1 LEVVERKM
9 KVGDFLSKL
18 GRFQWALH
26 NIVAHPLSELLYLV
40 GLESAGNW
48 LHDITIPAHEPGTGR
63 G

>member
-1 LEVVERKM
+1 MRSYSKL

-18 GRFQWALH
+18 GRFQWSLH

-40 GLESAGNW
+40 GLENVGNR
-48 LHDITIPAHEPGTGR
+48 LHDITIPTHEPGTGR

>member
-1 LEVVERKM
+1 M

-18 GRFQWALH
+18 GRFQWTLH

-40 GLESAGNW
+40 GLENAGNW
-48 LHDITIPAHEPGTGR
+48 LHDITMPARKPNAGR